1 VDSVGSV
8 IRAIVPSAP
17 RGGTRAR
24 ARPYPSALDS
34 PIVSHP
40 SLGLPPPD
48 MTAGFPAAAA
58 RLVAAAPRVGA
69 RALEVAIADDPTLR
83 ERHDEIAL
91 RRLLRD
97 TEVYIERIA
106 RSLASNDPGFV
117 RDWADQVA
125 PVYRR
130 RRVPMDD
137 LVRISEGLRLA
148 TKSVLAPGERGPVDE
163 ALDAAVSVFRK
174 YRRIAGD
181 ARKRN
186 RILAFIYK
194 GA

>member
-1 VDSVGSV
+1 
-8 IRAIVPSAP
+8 
-17 RGGTRAR
+17 
-24 ARPYPSALDS
+24 
-34 PIVSHP
+34 VSHP

-58 RLVAAAPRVGA
+58 RLTAAAPKVAA
-69 RALEVAIADDPTLR
+69 RALEVALDADPTLR

-97 TEVYIERIA
+97 TEGYIERIA

-137 LVRISEGLRLA
+137 LVWISEGLRLA
-148 TKSVLAPGERGPVDE
+148 TKSVLPPGERGPVDE
-163 ALDAAVSVFRK
+163 ALDAAVIVFRK

-186 RILAFIYK
+186 RILQFIYK

>member
-1 VDSVGSV
+1 
-8 IRAIVPSAP
+8 
-17 RGGTRAR
+17 
-24 ARPYPSALDS
+24 
-34 PIVSHP
+34 
-40 SLGLPPPD
+40 

-58 RLVAAAPRVGA
+58 RLLAAAPRVGA

-83 ERHDEIAL
+83 ERHEEIAL

-97 TEVYIERIA
+97 TEVYVERLA
-106 RSLASNDPGFV
+106 RSLASGDPGFV

-148 TKSVLAPGERGPVDE
+148 TRTVLAPAERGPVDE
-163 ALDAAVSVFRK
+163 ALDSAVTVFRK

-186 RILAFIYK
+186 RILQFIYK

>member
-1 VDSVGSV
+1 
-8 IRAIVPSAP
+8 
-17 RGGTRAR
+17 
-24 ARPYPSALDS
+24 
-34 PIVSHP
+34 VSHP

-58 RLVAAAPRVGA
+58 RLIAAQARVGA
-69 RALEVAIADDPTLR
+69 RALEEAIAADPTFR
-83 ERHDEIAL
+83 ERYDEIGL
-91 RRLLRD
+91 RHLLRD
-97 TEVYIERIA
+97 TEIYLDRLA
-106 RSLASNDPGFV
+106 RSLASADPGFA
-117 RDWADQVA
+117 REWADQVA

-137 LVRISEGLRLA
+137 LVRLSEGLRVA
-148 TKSVLAPGERGPVDE
+148 VRIVLAPGETGPIDT
-163 ALDAAVSVFRK
+163 ALDAAIVVFRK

-186 RILAFIYK
+186 RILRFIYK

>member
-1 VDSVGSV
+1 
-8 IRAIVPSAP
+8 
-17 RGGTRAR
+17 
-24 ARPYPSALDS
+24 
-34 PIVSHP
+34 
-40 SLGLPPPD
+40 

-69 RALEVAIADDPTLR
+69 RALEIAVADDPTFS
-83 ERHDEIAL
+83 ERHDELAL

-97 TEVYIERIA
+97 TEVYIERLA
-106 RSLASNDPGFV
+106 RSLASDDPSFV
-117 RDWADQVA
+117 REWADQVA
-125 PVYRR
+125 PLYRR

-137 LVRISEGLRLA
+137 LVRISEGLRLS
-148 TKSVLAPGERGPVDE
+148 TKSVVAPAERG
-163 ALDAAVSVFRK
+163 ALDAALDEAVATFRR

-186 RILAFIYK
+186 RVIQFIYK